1 MMSLVKSVMSFLQTP
16 SKVKRVDMISEPMF
30 VSASQVLDDTSF
42 RYTRKNGKTRVLCGK
57 PSDWAEARIVT
68 TSYTEFELHTPS
80 CEVTNP
86 GPSCLCFRS
95 RVGCF
100 RLLSGLSSSSSLSSH
115 WS

>member
-1 MMSLVKSVMSFLQTP
+1 
-16 SKVKRVDMISEPMF
+16 MISEP
-30 VSASQVLDDTSF
+30 VSEPMAVPVWQVLDDTSF

-86 GPSCLCFRS
+86 GPSSPCFRPC
-95 RVGCF
+95 V
-100 RLLSGLSSSSSLSSH
+100 SGLSSLSSH

>member
-1 MMSLVKSVMSFLQTP
+1 
-16 SKVKRVDMISEPMF
+16 MISEPMACAC
-30 VSASQVLDDTSF
+30 VWQVLDDTSF

-86 GPSCLCFRS
+86 GPSSSVLSISCRMLSTF
-95 RVGCF
+95 V
-100 RLLSGLSSSSSLSSH
+100 RLV
-115 WS
+115 